1 MIRDEYFVVTG
12 KTIPANRAVDAIF
25 GFFRREVTA
34 KSGRSAPSGFS
45 GLCGQTRAE
54 ASCNA
59 ASRLAHFH
67 DSVTRWRK
75 P

>member
-1 MIRDEYFVVTG
+1 VSG
-12 KTIPANRAVDAIF
+12 KTIPVKTAVRAIF

-34 KSGRSAPSGFS
+34 KSGPSAMPGFS